1 MTVAQRTEAK
11 PNFGGPEKHIRML
24 FALLCL
30 RLSADENKI
39 KKRRAMSDQNYNKN
53 VFIIK
58 QFVSGSL
65 EDTILDF
72 YLLIPFTVKQRDTG
86 GAELADII
94 RCQKMIRTFR

>member
-1 MTVAQRTEAK
+1 
-11 PNFGGPEKHIRML
+11 
-24 FALLCL
+24 
-30 RLSADENKI
+30 
-39 KKRRAMSDQNYNKN
+39 MSDQNYNKN

-58 QFVSGSL
+58 QFVSRLSGSL